1 MWQGGM
7 ALATGG
13 ASPTMEAMSN
23 ETLCLTV
30 AMALGAVAA
39 AGQAPPSLPDPYH
52 TPSASN
58 APTVV
63 SRPEA
68 AQLRLPEGFSIQ
80 EFAGG
85 FERPRYMI
93 VGPSGEVLL
102 SDAARKGS
110 VYALFDKDKDGKADD
125 RKLLIG
131 ELDRPYGLALWRDF
145 LYIAETTAVKR
156 YKYDAKSYTLGPAEM
171 VVDLSAYATGH
182 WTRSILFNKAG
193 DKFYL
198 GIGSRSNVEP
208 GEPEPR
214 AAISRCN
221 PDGSGCEVIA
231 AGTRN
236 PIGLDFEP
244 TTGRLWAAVQERD
257 GLGDDLVPDYFTSIQ
272 EGGFYGWPYAYIGPR
287 EEPRLKGKNPELV
300 KKTIVPDVVLQAHV
314 AVLDSR
320 FYTGKQFPPKYQGG
334 AFLAFHGSW
343 NRAERVGYSVAFVPF
358 RNGKPAGPVEDFLTG
373 FMLDPTKR
381 EVWGRP
387 VGLLQLPD
395 GSLLVSDDGGNRLWH
410 ISYKK

>member
-1 MWQGGM
+1 MRLSTSLRTA
-7 ALATGG
+7 AL
-13 ASPTMEAMSN
+13 
-23 ETLCLTV
+23 
-30 AMALGAVAA
+30 ALGAIAA
-39 AGQAPPSLPDPYH
+39 AGQSPPPLPEPYH

-63 SRPEA
+63 SRPEN
-68 AQLRLPEGFSIQ
+68 AQLRIPDGFSVR

-93 VGPSGEVLL
+93 QGPSGEILL
-102 SDAARKGS
+102 SDSAKKGS
-110 VYALFDKDKDGKADD
+110 VYALFDRDGDGKADD
-125 RKLLIG
+125 RKQIITG
-131 ELDRPYGLALWRDF
+131 LDRPFGLALWRNY

-156 YKYDAKSYTLGPAEM
+156 YKYDSKSFTLSAPEM
-171 VVDLSAYATGH
+171 VVDMKDFATGH

-198 GIGSRSNVEP
+198 GIGSRSNVDP

-221 PDGSGCEVIA
+221 PDGSGCEIIA
-231 AGTRN
+231 RGTRN
-236 PIGLDFEP
+236 PIGLDLEP
-244 TTGRLWAAVQERD
+244 VTGKLWAAVQERD
-257 GLGDDLVPDYFTSIQ
+257 GLGDDLVPDFFTSIQ
-272 EGGFYGWPYAYIGPR
+272 EGGFYGWPYAYIGPV
-287 EEPRLKGKNPELV
+287 EEPRLKGQRPDLV
-300 KKTIVPDVVLQAHV
+300 KQTIVPDVVLQAHV

-320 FYTGKQFPPKYQGG
+320 FYTGKQFPAKYQGG

-358 RNGKPAGPVEDFLTG
+358 KNGKPAGPVEDFLTG

-387 VGLLQLPD
+387 VGLLQLAD

>member
-1 MWQGGM
+1 MRS
-7 ALATGG
+7 T
-13 ASPTMEAMSN
+13 
-23 ETLCLTV
+23 TLSTAVL
-30 AMALGAVAA
+30 ALGAIAA
-39 AGQAPPSLPDPYH
+39 FGQAPPALPEPYH

-58 APTVV
+58 APTVI
-63 SRPEA
+63 SRPENA
-68 AQLRLPEGFSIQ
+68 RLRLPPGFSIQ

-85 FERPRYMI
+85 FERPRYM
-93 VGPSGEVLL
+93 VQGPSGEVLL
-102 SDAARKGS
+102 SDSAKKGA
-110 VYALFDKDKDGKADD
+110 VIVLFDRDKDGKAEE
-125 RKLLIG
+125 RKRLI
-131 ELDRPYGLALWRDF
+131 ESLDRPYGLALWRDY
-145 LYIAETTAVKR
+145 LYVAETTAVKR
-156 YKYDAKSYTLGPAEM
+156 YKYDAKNFTVGPGEM
-171 VVDLSAYATGH
+171 VVDMSEYGTGH

-198 GIGSRSNVEP
+198 GIGSQSNVNP
-208 GEPEPR
+208 GEPERR

-221 PDGSGCEVIA
+221 PDGTGCEIIA
-231 AGTRN
+231 RGTRN

-244 TTGRLWAAVQERD
+244 ATGKLWAAVQERD
-257 GLGDDLVPDYFTSIQ
+257 GLGDDLVPDFFTSIQ
-272 EGGFYGWPYAYIGPR
+272 EGGFYGWPYAYVGPN
-287 EEPRLKGKNPELV
+287 EEPRLKGQRPDLV
-300 KKTIVPDVVLQAHV
+300 KQTIVPDIPLQAHV

-320 FYTGKQFPPKYQGG
+320 FYTGKQFPAKYQGG

-358 RNGKPAGPVEDFLTG
+358 KNGKPAGPVEDFLAG

-387 VGLLQLPD
+387 VGLLQLAD